1 VRRGE
6 STTKEVVPHQMSQQ
20 GAAGRGGGRGSG
32 RGKSRY
38 YPRGGVD
45 ATKAFKSTIS
55 EIAEDT
61 FNTGQNKFAAQFT
74 QLRKNVS
81 NYL

>member
-1 VRRGE
+1 
-6 STTKEVVPHQMSQQ
+6 MSQQ
-20 GAAGRGGGRGSG
+20 AAAGRGGGRSSG

-45 ATKAFKSTIS
+45 AMKAFKSTIS

-61 FNTGQNKFAAQFT
+61 FNTGQNKFATQFT
-74 QLRKNVS
+74 QSRKNVS
-81 NYL
+81 NYI